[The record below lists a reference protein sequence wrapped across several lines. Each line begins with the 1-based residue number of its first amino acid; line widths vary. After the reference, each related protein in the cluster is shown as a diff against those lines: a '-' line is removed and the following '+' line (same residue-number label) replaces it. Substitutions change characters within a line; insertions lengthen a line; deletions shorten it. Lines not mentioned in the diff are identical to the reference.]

1 MKQIITKQKNHT
13 QGQSLHLIIFKQL
26 ANVIKCDQSQ
36 KSQKKFPKN
45 KITNLQNIK
54 LKFIEDEN
62 QTQKSKKKKGN
73 IYGIDQSLVCNTCN
87 FLPENPTTCYKCNTL
102 FCRKCLEN
110 YVNEKQRC
118 PKCLKLI
125 TRKSEL
131 IKEKEKL
138 SSILNKE
145 RKDTNNDSNH
155 LISDKSNLL
164 KGRNL
169 ISKENEIN
177 NQKCIQ
183 IQIKKIKI
191 LLENLN

>member
-1 MKQIITKQKNHT
+1 MKTKFKNNKT
-13 QGQSLHLIIFKQL
+13 KKESKIF
-26 ANVIKCDQSQ
+26 
-36 KSQKKFPKN
+36 
-45 KITNLQNIK
+45 
-54 LKFIEDEN
+54 DEN
-62 QTQKSKKKKGN
+62 NDESISVKEDK
-73 IYGIDQSLVCNTCN
+73 D
-87 FLPENPTTCYKCNTL
+87 
-102 FCRKCLEN
+102 
-110 YVNEKQRC
+110 
-118 PKCLKLI
+118 I

-169 ISKENEIN
+169 LSKENEIN

-183 IQIKKIKI
+183 IQIKKKDNKNISIEENRISAIEKENTNI
-191 LLENLN
+191 NNTISLEEEKHIVFLSEPDLKKEKNDISSRNKFNENK